1 MTEKEE
7 YRGFK
12 KKENSNNRDHS
23 YHMVE
28 DPENRFPEKM
38 LKVKKKSVK
47 GKEKSKEK
55 KDDSWRGIREK

>member
-1 MTEKEE
+1 
-7 YRGFK
+7 
-12 KKENSNNRDHS
+12 
-23 YHMVE
+23 MVE